1 MSFDPDSKLQVVRAA
16 IPAYA
21 FLPVGGR
28 LAQSLSGPKTP
39 CRPLCVLDNTK
50 RLPPCA
56 SKWRI
61 IGNGGRAALGIGVSV
76 VRTLIFYAILLLLLR
91 IMGKR
96 EIGSLSPFDLVVT
109 IMIAE
114 LAALPME
121 NPDIT
126 LLNALVPILTL
137 TLAEIA
143 VSYVTLK
150 SETVR
155 ILLTGIPSII
165 IRGGEIIESEMR
177 RVRYNLS
184 DLMLQLRLKGVSDIA
199 DVEVAILETN
209 GELSVILKSQRRP
222 LVPADLGIETEYEGL
237 PLILIVDGVA
247 NEFNLRQAGL
257 DNQWLRDR
265 LQERGIGSVEEVLLA
280 SLDTVGKLFVQ
291 RKNRSRRKRRADI
304 L

>member
-1 MSFDPDSKLQVVRAA
+1 
-16 IPAYA
+16 
-21 FLPVGGR
+21 
-28 LAQSLSGPKTP
+28 
-39 CRPLCVLDNTK
+39 
-50 RLPPCA
+50 
-56 SKWRI
+56 
-61 IGNGGRAALGIGVSV
+61 
-76 VRTLIFYAILLLLLR
+76 
-91 IMGKR
+91 
-96 EIGSLSPFDLVVT
+96 
-109 IMIAE
+109 
-114 LAALPME
+114 
-121 NPDIT
+121 
-126 LLNALVPILTL
+126 
-137 TLAEIA
+137 
-143 VSYVTLK
+143 LK

-280 SLDTVGKLFVQ
+280 SLDTVGRLFVQ

>member
-1 MSFDPDSKLQVVRAA
+1 M
-16 IPAYA
+16 
-21 FLPVGGR
+21 
-28 LAQSLSGPKTP
+28 
-39 CRPLCVLDNTK
+39 
-50 RLPPCA
+50 
-56 SKWRI
+56 
-61 IGNGGRAALGIGVSV
+61 GIGTAIG
-76 VRTLIFYAILLLLLR
+76 RTLTFYAVLLLLLR

-96 EIGSLSPFDLVVT
+96 EIAALSPFDLVVT

-126 LLNALVPILTL
+126 LLDALVPILTL
-137 TLAEIA
+137 TLAEIV

-155 ILLTGIPSII
+155 LLFTGTPSII

-184 DLMLQLRLKGVSDIA
+184 DLMLQLRLKGVSNIA

-209 GELSVILKSQRRP
+209 GELSVIPKSQRRP
-222 LVPADLGIETEYEGL
+222 LVPADLDVKTDYEGL
-237 PLILIVDGVA
+237 PLVLVVDGVV
-247 NEFNLRQAGL
+247 NKSNLRQASL
-257 DNQWLRDR
+257 DDQWLTAR
-265 LQERGIGSVEEVLLA
+265 LQERGIESVEEVLLA
-280 SLDTVGKLFVQ
+280 SLDTVGRLFVQ
-291 RKNRSRRKRRADI
+291 RKNRPRRKERADI

>member
-1 MSFDPDSKLQVVRAA
+1 M
-16 IPAYA
+16 
-21 FLPVGGR
+21 
-28 LAQSLSGPKTP
+28 
-39 CRPLCVLDNTK
+39 
-50 RLPPCA
+50 
-56 SKWRI
+56 
-61 IGNGGRAALGIGVSV
+61 GIGTAIG
-76 VRTLIFYAILLLLLR
+76 RTLTFYAVLLLLLR

-96 EIGSLSPFDLVVT
+96 EIAALSPFDLVVT

-126 LLNALVPILTL
+126 LLDALVPILTL
-137 TLAEIA
+137 TLAEIV

-155 ILLTGIPSII
+155 LLLTGTPSII

-184 DLMLQLRLKGVSDIA
+184 DLMLQLRLKGVSNIA

-209 GELSVILKSQRRP
+209 GELSVIPKSQRRP
-222 LVPADLGIETEYEGL
+222 LVPADLDVKTDYEGL
-237 PLILIVDGVA
+237 PLVLVVDGVV
-247 NEFNLRQAGL
+247 NKSNLRQASL
-257 DNQWLRDR
+257 DDQWLTAR
-265 LQERGIGSVEEVLLA
+265 LQERGIESVEEVLLA
-280 SLDTVGKLFVQ
+280 SLDTVGRLFVQ
-291 RKNRSRRKRRADI
+291 RKNRPRRKERADI